1 MAGVPAYRY
10 DHAVAEP
17 YRKPATTPA
26 PSVRVVPGRKH
37 VSNPVLS
44 DVAVLAIKVLI
55 SCLIALLV
63 IGVIRVGLA
72 SAAYSTASQASDLRA
87 QIADARTTGE
97 SLAVQESLLS
107 SPTNIRAQAEEKL
120 KMVPGVATEIM
131 TLPVDPVAIDSAGH
145 LSFAG
150 SVSRITSQG

>member
-10 DHAVAEP
+10 DQEIAQP
-17 YRKPATTPA
+17 YRQPA

-37 VSNPVLS
+37 TANPALS
-44 DVAVLAIKVLI
+44 DFAITAIKALLA
-55 SCLIALLV
+55 CLIVFLV
-63 IGVIRVGLA
+63 IGFVRVGLA
-72 SAAYSTASQASDLRA
+72 SAAYSTASQASDLRTE
-87 QIADARTTGE
+87 ISNARTTGE

-107 SPTNIRAQAEEKL
+107 SPGNIRTQADEKL
-120 KMVPGVATEIM
+120 NMQAGVSSETI
-131 TLPVDPVAIDSAGH
+131 TLSVDPVSIDSAGN